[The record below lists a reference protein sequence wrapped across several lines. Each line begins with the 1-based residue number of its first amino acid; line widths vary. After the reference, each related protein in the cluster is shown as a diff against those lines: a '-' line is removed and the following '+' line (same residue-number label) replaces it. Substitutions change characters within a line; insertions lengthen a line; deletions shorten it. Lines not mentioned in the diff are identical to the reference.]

1 MSEGC
6 RGRKFV
12 TDVKGAV
19 IIENGTP
26 VAAAQIVA
34 SRASADLQIEQL
46 RDLVARLEA
55 ERRPRPLAR
64 RETWRSV
71 GTLSAMRA
79 L

>member
-1 MSEGC
+1 MSPP
-6 RGRKFV
+6 KFV

-64 RETWRSV
+64 RRT
-71 GTLSAMRA
+71 
-79 L
+79 